1 MSADVCPSMLDD
13 FRQSLQAC
21 RDLYR
26 QAGER
31 CQHHASVALSRSPK
45 EFLEWM
51 EDLHR
56 GLLLK
61 VYLEVALAD
70 HRWDPCEQKLA
81 ELLFEHIWEQR
92 LTGKALR
99 EAARE
104 LQPRAQK
111 LTLRSLVQPFIELP
125 ELSDFIQ
132 GLHTVVIR
140 LAHLIAKADG
150 QLVPTEAERIRIFQE
165 SLRALLPR
173 PSASPKSAASP
184 PPLPRPAVAQVQEN
198 AEQLRKEYDWKRPA
212 VDSPSEQAAPRVTIA
227 EAMEKLDALV
237 GLAAVKQEIRT
248 LTNFLKIQQQREQAG
263 LPTTPVSL
271 HLVFAGNPGTGKTT
285 VARVIG
291 EIYGAMGLLEKGHLV
306 ETDRSGLVAEY
317 AGQTAPKTHAI
328 VDQALGGVLFIDEAY
343 SLVAEQGEDTY
354 GREALQTLLK
364 RMEDDRGRV
373 AVILAG
379 YTAPMERLL
388 KANPGLSSRFHRN
401 LSFEDYG
408 PQELAEIFGRLCEV
422 NHYQL
427 SSSVRSRLLIALQ
440 QLHRQRD
447 EHFGNGRLVRNL
459 FENAIRRMANR
470 IAEIT
475 PLTHDVLTQFHP
487 EDLEFPGLDE
497 KWWQHILSE
506 SVVFRTECPGCGRR
520 CQLAASNLGRKMR
533 CPKCGVSFSVPWAE
547 PSATTE

>member
-1 MSADVCPSMLDD
+1 MSADVCPSLLDD

-21 RDLYR
+21 RELYR

-31 CQHHASVALSRSPK
+31 CQHHASVALSRSPQ
-45 EFLEWM
+45 EFMEWM

-81 ELLFEHIWEQR
+81 EILFEHIWEQKLR
-92 LTGKALR
+92 GKALR

-125 ELSDFIQ
+125 ELGDFIH

-150 QLVPTEAERIRIFQE
+150 QLVPTEAERIRIFQD

-173 PSASPKSAASP
+173 PSAAAKSTAP
-184 PPLPRPAVAQVQEN
+184 PPVPRPTVAQVRDC

-212 VDSPSEQAAPRVTIA
+212 AATTVMQETPPRVSLA
-227 EAMEKLDALV
+227 EAMQKLEALV
-237 GLAAVKQEIRT
+237 GLSSVKQEIKT

-263 LPTTPVSL
+263 LPTTPVTL
-271 HLVFAGNPGTGKTT
+271 HLVFVGNPGTGKTT
-285 VARVIG
+285 VARILG
-291 EIYGAMGLLEKGHLV
+291 EIFGALGLLSKGHLV

-317 AGQTAPKTHAI
+317 AGQTAPKTHSI
-328 VDQALGGVLFIDEAY
+328 VDQALDGVLFIDEAY
-343 SLVAEQGEDTY
+343 SLVSEQGEDAY

-373 AVILAG
+373 AIILAG

-388 KANPGLSSRFHRN
+388 KANPGLSSRFHRS
-401 LSFEDYG
+401 LSFDDYR

-427 SSSVRSRLLIALQ
+427 SSAVRSRLLIALQ
-440 QLHRQRD
+440 ELHRSRN
-447 EHFGNGRLVRNL
+447 EHFGNGRMVRNL
-459 FENAIRRMANR
+459 FEDAIRRMANR
-470 IAEIT
+470 IADIT

-487 EDLEFPGLDE
+487 SDMEFPGLE
-497 KWWQHILSE
+497 EPWWRENPIDA
-506 SVVFRTECPGCGRR
+506 VVFRIDCPGCGRR
-520 CQLAASNLGRKMR
+520 CQLAAENLGRKMR
-533 CPKCGVSFSVPWAE
+533 CPKCSVSFAVPWAE
-547 PSATTE
+547 PSVASE